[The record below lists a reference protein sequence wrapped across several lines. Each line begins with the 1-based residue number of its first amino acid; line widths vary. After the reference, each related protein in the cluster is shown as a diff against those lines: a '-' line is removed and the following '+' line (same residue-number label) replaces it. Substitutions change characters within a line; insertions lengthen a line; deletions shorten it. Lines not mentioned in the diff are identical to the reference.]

1 MVIKIKRKAH
11 KIDEP
16 LLHACHKRPV
26 TRREFLGAGLISGG
40 ALVMGDAL
48 LMSLLS
54 KPAFAATNE
63 SCGVG
68 LSGSGKIP
76 FIAFDLGGGANMA
89 GSSVL
94 IGGPGGQMDF
104 LGTAAYNKMGLPG
117 DMVPG
122 LAETTPTATSNGDH
136 TDTSFGLAQ
145 HSDSAFLRGMLAVT
159 SPTTRANTNGFVIPA
174 RSDNDTGNNP
184 HNPMYGIYKCGA
196 KGDLLDLIGS
206 RASVSGGNSMAP
218 ASMID
223 LSVQPTKIDRASDV
237 LGLVDT
243 GGLAD
248 MFGGNTATAGRV
260 MEAVERISK
269 AKMGLDGLSGSTNA
283 PLAVKDLMH
292 CGYLKTSHN
301 VENFGSPELLDPT
314 AAASQLLGGDTGITV
329 DGVTARPTDDYF
341 EKVASVMKLCID
353 GFAGAGT
360 IEQGGYDYHDGT
372 RATGEVRDLRAGIG
386 IGMCLEYAA
395 TRNPPK
401 PVMIYVFS
409 DGSLASNGRIDDT
422 VDGRGK
428 CEWTGDNESTA
439 ASWVFVYNPTGRPT
453 LLGGTPD
460 EQAVHQQLGWMRDN
474 GSVETT
480 GTTPGAN
487 NVNLLVEMVI
497 LNYLALHGEEGS
509 FQTLFTNNGLGSN
522 LDRFIAFAPIA

>member
-40 ALVMGDAL
+40 AFVMGDSL

-54 KPAFAATNE
+54 RPAFAATLE
-63 SCGVG
+63 SCGTG
-68 LSGSGKIP
+68 LTAGQKIP

-94 IGGPGGQMDF
+94 IGGPGGQMNF

-159 SPTTRANTNGFVIPA
+159 TPATRANTNGFVIPA

-196 KGDLLDLIGS
+196 RGQLLDLIGS
-206 RASVSGGNSMAP
+206 RASVSGGNSEAP

-223 LSVQPTKIDRASDV
+223 LQAQPTKIDRASDV
-237 LGLVDT
+237 LGLIDT
-243 GGLAD
+243 GGLAED
-248 MFGGNTATAGRV
+248 LFGGNTVAAARV
-260 MEAVERISK
+260 MEAVEHISA
-269 AKMGLDGLSGSTNA
+269 AKLGLGGSGNVNV
-283 PLAVKDLMH
+283 PLTVKDFAH
-292 CGYLKTSHN
+292 CAYLKTSYN
-301 VENFGSPELLDPT
+301 VEHFGSPELLDPRT
-314 AAASQLLGGDTGITV
+314 AATQLLTGVSFPDVQNFTV
-329 DGVTARPTDDYF
+329 DPTDGYF
-341 EKVASVMKLCID
+341 QKVASVMKLCID

-386 IGMCLEYAA
+386 IGMCLQYAA
-395 TRNPPK
+395 NTGK

-422 VDGRGK
+422 TNGRGK

-439 ASWVFVYNPTGRPT
+439 ASWAFVYNPGGRPA
-453 LLGGTPD
+453 LLGATPE
-460 EQAVHQQLGWMRDN
+460 EQAMHQQLGWMRSN
-474 GSVETT
+474 GSVETS

-497 LNYLALHGEEGS
+497 LNYLALHGEQGN
-509 FQTLFTNNGLGSN
+509 FQTLFPNNGLGPD
-522 LDRFIAFAPIA
+522 LDRLTAFQPIV